1 MDFSPIWN
9 DLLSATDREVI
20 RRAGYGRPR
29 GLGARPALVLI
40 DPQYNYLGADRPIL
54 DQLGEW
60 PSGVGEA
67 AWRAVP
73 RMARLLAAARAAGV
87 PVVFTRQV
95 QQDLAFDGFA
105 AKAARNGAN
114 YLEGAKGTAIVDELA
129 PRTGEL
135 VVDKGYASAFYGT
148 PLLSYLVKLKA
159 DTLIVAG
166 GTTCGCVR
174 AFCVDAVSRSFNVG
188 VAADAVFDRIG
199 ASHRIALLD
208 LWMKYCDLLTTEAA
222 ARYLEKAPTAEAR
235 RMPGAPAG

>member
-1 MDFSPIWN
+1 MDFSPLWN
-9 DLLSATDREVI
+9 DLLTATDREVI

-29 GLGARPALVLI
+29 GLDARPALVLI

-54 DQLGEW
+54 DQLEEW

-73 RMARLLAAARAAGV
+73 RMARLLDAARAAGV

-95 QQDLAFDGFA
+95 QKDLAFDGFA
-105 AKAARNGAN
+105 AKAARNGAS
-114 YLEGAKGTAIVDELA
+114 YLEGARGTAIVDELA
-129 PRTGEL
+129 PRPGEL

-148 PLLSYLVKLKA
+148 PLLSYLVKLRT

-199 ASHRIALLD
+199 ASHKIALLD
-208 LWMKYCDLLTTEAA
+208 LWMKYCDLLTAEEA
-222 ARYLEKAPTAEAR
+222 ARYLEKAQAAEAR
-235 RMPGAPAG
+235 RDPGAPAG